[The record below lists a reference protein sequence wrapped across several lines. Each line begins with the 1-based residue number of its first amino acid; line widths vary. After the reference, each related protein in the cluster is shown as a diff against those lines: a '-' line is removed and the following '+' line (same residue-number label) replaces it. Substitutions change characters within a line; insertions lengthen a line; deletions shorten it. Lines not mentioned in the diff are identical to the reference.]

1 MTTKVTDI
9 DTLQKYFTGIISRAD
24 HHAEQVDEITFAL
37 VGTIILWKDSSPI
50 EVMTHNGDMK
60 NAFWVKINNKRYAF
74 SYNHETYTIEMR
86 ENSIKGRVIYSF
98 SNATSLSELINI
110 FRNL

>member
-1 MTTKVTDI
+1 MTTKITDI
-9 DTLQKYFTGIISRAD
+9 DTLQKYFTGIVKRAD
-24 HHAEQVDEITFAL
+24 HHAGQVDEIMFAL
-37 VGTIILWKDSSPI
+37 VGTIILCKDLPPI

-60 NAFWVKINNKRYAF
+60 NAFWVKISNKRYAF

-86 ENSIKGRVIYSF
+86 ENSIKGKVIHSF
-98 SNATSLSELINI
+98 SNITLLSELVNI

>member
-9 DTLQKYFTGIISRAD
+9 DTLQKYLTGVIKRAD
-24 HHAEQVDEITFAL
+24 HHAGQVDEITFAL
-37 VGTIILWKDSSPI
+37 VGAIILRKDSSPI
-50 EVMTHNGDMK
+50 EVMTHNSDMK
-60 NAFWVKINNKRYAF
+60 NAFWVNISNKRYAF

-86 ENSIKGRVIYSF
+86 ENSIKGKVIHSF
-98 SNATSLSELINI
+98 SNDTSLSKLVNI